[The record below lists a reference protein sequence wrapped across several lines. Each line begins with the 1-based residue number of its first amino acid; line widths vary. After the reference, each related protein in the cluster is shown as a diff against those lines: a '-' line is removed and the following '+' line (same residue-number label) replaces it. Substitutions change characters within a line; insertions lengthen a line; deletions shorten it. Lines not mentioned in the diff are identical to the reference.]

1 MAKQDN
7 LKVISNLPFQIR
19 KLNDDFVTEVMQS
32 LGDSALDDYVNGHLW
47 NNRTFN
53 LEDSIGYAVYV
64 DGVKKSE
71 RFLNESEKA
80 STGNKLSWKAHAD
93 NGTVFKGR
101 DEAENFIKNYKP
113 TKRYELI
120 VVAGMFYAAWL
131 EALHGL
137 DVLTNSY
144 QAAKDNSPKEFKNI
158 ATYYSNKTKQ

>member
-80 STGNKLSWKAHAD
+80 STGKKLSWKAHAD